1 MVKTPCSQGRGHQ
14 FKRWLG
20 NWPPTC
26 HRCSHKKKKL
36 CFFFCYGYAQIY
48 SFKIL
53 LDCSFKAEL
62 MQQLSIHSPSSSHGV
77 SHSETP
83 IALLSLDWRD
93 RRPNS
98 ERRHVSSLPFH
109 THSVPITAQKYTCHF
124 NQVAAPII
132 SSNFAL
138 VYIYVVPFTEY
149 MFLYLPKLYPSFMS
163 PTSPFFLFFFFFYIL
178 SFFFSWPL
186 CVPCGI

>member
-1 MVKTPCSQGRGHQ
+1 
-14 FKRWLG
+14 
-20 NWPPTC
+20 
-26 HRCSHKKKKL
+26 
-36 CFFFCYGYAQIY
+36 
-48 SFKIL
+48 
-53 LDCSFKAEL
+53 

-163 PTSPFFLFFFFFYIL
+163 PTSPFFLFFSFFTSYLFFFLGL
-178 SFFFSWPL
+178 SVYHVGSSSPTRDQTCAPL
-186 CVPCGI
+186 HLEPGVLATGPPVKSSPHQFLLAPSCLPWI